1 MKEDLRI
8 LLKQYHVYITTARLA
23 MLEIFLQANEAL
35 TYNHF
40 LTQPS
45 LQVDRITIFRT
56 LKLFVTKKIIHRI
69 PASDG
74 TSRYLLQQDSEAI
87 HSNFMCS
94 RCKKIIPVKI
104 IAPPKVKL
112 PKGYR
117 QQNMEIIIDG
127 LCNICKR

>member
-56 LKLFVTKKIIHRI
+56 LN
-69 PASDG
+69 
-74 TSRYLLQQDSEAI
+74 YL
-87 HSNFMCS
+87 
-94 RCKKIIPVKI
+94 
-104 IAPPKVKL
+104 
-112 PKGYR
+112 
-117 QQNMEIIIDG
+117 
-127 LCNICKR
+127 